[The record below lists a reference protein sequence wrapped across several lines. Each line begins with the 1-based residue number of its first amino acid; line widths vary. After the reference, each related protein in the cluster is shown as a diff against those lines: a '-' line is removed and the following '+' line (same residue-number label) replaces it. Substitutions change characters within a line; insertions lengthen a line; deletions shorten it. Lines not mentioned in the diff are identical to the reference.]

1 MTSTVPNS
9 AELKIRVIMGIVT
22 SPTNCANE
30 PPSPYIKIS
39 PVILGKMFMIF
50 WKNSFL
56 KIESILHP
64 RGIPN
69 KIIYIKEAYGYHYFI
84 SAVEKKFSAI
94 PLIPNTAPQLFLLQ
108 IVPAKPD
115 PRMGDRQIGLD

>member
-50 WKNSFL
+50 LKNSFL
-56 KIESILHP
+56 KIEGILYP

-69 KIIYIKEAYGYHYFI
+69 KIIHTEEACGYYHFI
-84 SAVEKKFSAI
+84 SAMEKIFSVI
-94 PLIPNTAPQLFLLQ
+94 PLIPDTAPQLFLLQ
-108 IVPAKPD
+108 TVPAKPD
-115 PRMGDRQIGLD
+115 PRMGDRQIGLE